1 MKTFKKM
8 TALFSFLG
16 AINITHSALAAET
29 PVSEQPDYSET
40 QWRTFYGEKPVDYR
54 PEFWVTYYGSEEQEA
69 CYVPDAVSLA
79 NGSPIRKK
87 IYKEFIAEETDNN
100 KHYVIR
106 YPNKFK
112 LNGCVYSSGGGQFY
126 MEEKSDDPRLNQ
138 KPYTSKTSIRRF
150 SLIRGAEIV
159 AISLILIN
167 DYQLDN
173 FKSSKTYVNK
183 PNHNIFCYKVD
194 TEYVLAKNYKPM
206 LSKSINCFSSSLENG
221 IQKVVTSNSHIS
233 YTIDFWKQHPDIN
246 LNFRLS
252 NKTYCYHN
260 DYCEK
265 TNLPKLERGFWK
277 NQNSEELYQKGDN

>member
-1 MKTFKKM
+1 MKTLKKM

-87 IYKEFIAEETDNN
+87 IYKQFIAEETDSHQN
-100 KHYVIR
+100 YTIR

-138 KPYTSKTSIRRF
+138 EPYTKKTQIDRF
-150 SLIRGAEIV
+150 SLIRGARV
-159 AISLILIN
+159 MVISLIGEHRLEDFN
-167 DYQLDN
+167 RG
-173 FKSSKTYVNK
+173 KTYVNK
-183 PNHNIFCYKVD
+183 PNYNIFCYKRN

-221 IQKVVTSNSHIS
+221 VRKVFVANSYIS
-233 YTIDFWKQHPDIN
+233 YTIDFWKQHTDIN

-252 NKTYCYHN
+252 NKTYCYHD

-277 NQNSEELYQKGDN
+277 NQNSEELYQKGD

>member
-1 MKTFKKM
+1 MKTFKKL

-29 PVSEQPDYSET
+29 PAAEQPDYSET

-69 CYVPDAVSLA
+69 CYVPDTVSLA

-87 IYKEFIAEETDNN
+87 IYKQFIAEETDNHQN
-100 KHYVIR
+100 YTIR

-138 KPYTSKTSIRRF
+138 EPYISKTSIRRF
-150 SLIRGAEIV
+150 ALIRGARV
-159 AISLILIN
+159 MVISLIGDHRLE
-167 DYQLDN
+167 D
-173 FKSSKTYVNK
+173 FSRGKTYVNK
-183 PNHNIFCYKVD
+183 SDYNIFCYKRD
-194 TEYVLAKNYKPM
+194 TDLSLSRNEKPM
-206 LSKSINCFSSSLENG
+206 PSKFINCFSSSIENG
-221 IQKVVTSNSHIS
+221 AKKLFAYNSYIS

-246 LNFRLS
+246 LNLRLS
-252 NKTYCYHN
+252 NKTYC
-260 DYCEK
+260 DKDDFCEK
-265 TNLPKLERGFWK
+265 HNLPKLDDKFF
-277 NQNSEELYQKGDN
+277 NHQNSEELYQKGDN

>member
-29 PVSEQPDYSET
+29 PAAEQPDYSET

-69 CYVPDAVSLA
+69 CYVPDVVSLS

-87 IYKEFIAEETDNN
+87 IYKQFIAEETDSHQN
-100 KHYVIR
+100 YTIR

-138 KPYTSKTSIRRF
+138 EPYTKKTQIDRI
-150 SLIRGAEIV
+150 SLIRGSSIV
-159 AISLILIN
+159 AISLIGDHRLE
-167 DYQLDN
+167 N
-173 FKSSKTYVNK
+173 FNRSKTYVNK
-183 PNHNIFCYKVD
+183 PSYNIFCYK
-194 TEYVLAKNYKPM
+194 KNSNSFFKINNNP
-206 LSKSINCFSSSLENG
+206 LLLKRINCFSSSLENG
-221 IQKVVTSNSHIS
+221 IQKVFVNNSYIS

-246 LNFRLS
+246 LNLRLS
-252 NKTYCYHN
+252 NKTYC
-260 DYCEK
+260 DKDDFCEK
-265 TNLPKLERGFWK
+265 HNLPKLDDKFF
-277 NQNSEELYQKGDN
+277 NHQNSEELYQKGD